1 MADSHYIS
9 ILFSIHR
16 DSDVRG
22 NLENIILSQ
31 SNNDLPSPPAEFGTE
46 PSRPPMIRKF
56 RVNQDFQQGHELW
69 HDGYHGYLVAGAG
82 EEIEEVPN
90 GNSNEN
96 FIDAQIGDR
105 RGYIPKNILTNK

>member
-1 MADSHYIS
+1 M
-9 ILFSIHR
+9 FSKHSE
-16 DSDVRG
+16 SDVRE
-22 NLENIILSQ
+22 NLENIIQNQPSD
-31 SNNDLPSPPAEFGTE
+31 DLPSPPAEFGTE

-56 RVNQDFQQGHELW
+56 SVNQDFQQGHELW